1 MFNGSSP
8 RLPPSLEPI
17 YIQLA
22 QRIKEAR
29 LKTGMTQRTLA
40 SKVGLSR
47 VSIVNIEAARQRV
60 SLMNAEQIASAL
72 GVQLSELN
80 EEQMTEY
87 KIEPTPAFVRPPA
100 ERQGSS
106 PLITRSRATKFTPE
120 RLQQIKNLVERG
132 KSRGEIADIL
142 AVTVGSLQVTCSK
155 MGISL
160 RRPKIDDGV
169 GLLRKRTPLL
179 ETSHHPSDHNGGVPS
194 QPTEEQSLGNS
205 QSEPA
210 VIGKRQE
217 ERATTPDACSAS
229 FAIRFHYRG
238 MERTAELPLTT
249 HTIGQVALAAALR
262 DVTIGELI
270 AELITAMVNKDL
282 FLPVLD
288 NIGPDISR
296 VDGGGCCGTFGDA
309 LVIEAEGESGTCRT
323 GSRSAPKDRV
333 GQAKRFS
340 NEVAEGVKR
349 SADMLQQLA
358 LGPATR

>member
-210 VIGKRQE
+210 VIAKRQE

-282 FLPVLD
+282 FLLVLD
-288 NIGPDISR
+288 NIDPATDRIAAEEASPNYSWEQAL
-296 VDGGGCCGTFGDA
+296 GDA
-309 LVIEAEGESGTCRT
+309 GAAHQPG
-323 GSRSAPKDRV
+323 
-333 GQAKRFS
+333 
-340 NEVAEGVKR
+340 
-349 SADMLQQLA
+349 
-358 LGPATR
+358 

>member
-169 GLLRKRTPLL
+169 GLLRERTPLL

-282 FLPVLD
+282 F
-288 NIGPDISR
+288 
-296 VDGGGCCGTFGDA
+296 
-309 LVIEAEGESGTCRT
+309 T
-323 GSRSAPKDRV
+323 GARQHRS
-333 GQAKRFS
+333 
-340 NEVAEGVKR
+340 
-349 SADMLQQLA
+349 
-358 LGPATR
+358 